1 MKNESLERRIAKLES
16 LLMKNEAMSLPEL
29 EDAMEALSGLNSSN
43 QLDNG
48 NFRWSSAVNL
58 LSSLMDSY
66 DEDEMGDDMDAKD
79 VARIKRNLEKAGYTS
94 AADLV
99 TEMITNVT
107 KQNEKL
113 KTAGKNLKEM
123 LRIAKKFDKDYLA

>member
-1 MKNESLERRIAKLES
+1 MKNESLECRIAKLES

-48 NFRWSSAVNL
+48 NFRWSTAVNC
-58 LSSLMDSY
+58 LSNLMDSY
-66 DEDEMGDDMDAKD
+66 DEDEMGDEMDAKD
-79 VARIKRNLEKAGYTS
+79 VARIRRNLEKAGYAS

-99 TEMITNVT
+99 NEMVTNVT
-107 KQNEKL
+107 RQSEKL

>member
-1 MKNESLERRIAKLES
+1 MEKSLEQRIAKLES
-16 LLMKNEAMSLPEL
+16 LIMNESLSDVIRDDMIEK
-29 EDAMEALSGLNSSN
+29 LSDMNKSN

-48 NFRWSSAVNL
+48 NFRWSAAVNL

-66 DEDEMGDDMDAKD
+66 NEDEMSDEMDAKD
-79 VARIKRNLEKAGYTS
+79 VARIRRNLEKAGYSS

-99 TEMITNVT
+99 TEMITSVT
-107 KQNEKL
+107 KQSEKL
-113 KTAGKNLKEM
+113 KTADKNLKEM

>member
-1 MKNESLERRIAKLES
+1 MKNSLEQRIAKLES

-29 EDAMEALSGLNSSN
+29 EDAMEALLELNVSN

-48 NFRWSSAVNL
+48 NFRWSAAVNL

-66 DEDEMGDDMDAKD
+66 NEDETSDEMHAKD
-79 VARIKRNLEKAGYTS
+79 AACIRRNLEKAGYSS

-99 TEMITNVT
+99 TEMITSVT
-107 KQNEKL
+107 KQSEKL
-113 KTAGKNLKEM
+113 KTADKNLKEM

>member
-29 EDAMEALSGLNSSN
+29 EDAMEALSGLNASN
-43 QLDNG
+43 QLDSG
-48 NFRWSSAVNL
+48 NFRWSTAANC
-58 LSSLMDSY
+58 LSNLMDSY
-66 DEDEMGDDMDAKD
+66 DEDEMGDEMDAKD
-79 VARIKRNLEKAGYTS
+79 VARIRRNLEKAGYSS

-107 KQNEKL
+107 RQSEKL

-123 LRIAKKFDKDYLA
+123 LRIAKKFDKDYLT